1 VKKQA
6 DPMVD
11 DLVLDKNGNFVSGT
25 WFCPNG
31 HANDIVVRTRIIWV
45 ALIVGIIFIL
55 IGSPFTL
62 FQTFIWPA
70 GFFFLG
76 IAVIAAAISWSVVA
90 FFLGRRKQEPP
101 SP

>member
-31 HANDIVVRTRIIWV
+31 HPNQIVVRTRIIWV
-45 ALIVGIIFIL
+45 GLIVGITFIL
-55 IGSPFTL
+55 IGSPFTH

-76 IAVIAAAISWSVVA
+76 IAIITAAISWSVVA
-90 FFLGRRKQEPP
+90 YVLGRSHNP
-101 SP
+101 